1 LPAPSLGGGSKL
13 PLNADAAGR
22 DGSQAGHV
30 RGPMIARP
38 VPCHRHEDPPMDA
51 IALLKEDH
59 KKVKDLLEQLAK
71 STPRA
76 AKKRTDLLRK
86 IQLNL
91 EVHTTIEE
99 EIFYPAFKEAGSKSD
114 DAKMYFEAMEEHR
127 AAGDLV
133 LPDLLQT
140 QVDSEQFSG
149 RAKVLK
155 ELVEHHVKEEEKS
168 MFPRAKKLFSKQE
181 LGELGEQMDMR
192 RSELMRGAR

>member
-1 LPAPSLGGGSKL
+1 LHAASVGRQGKF
-13 PLNADAAGR
+13 PLNTTVRSGS
-22 DGSQAGHV
+22 GSQAGHV
-30 RGPMIARP
+30 RTAMIAP
-38 VPCHRHEDPPMDA
+38 PIPCHRHEDSPMDA

-59 KKVKDLLEQLAK
+59 KKVKDLLEQLAGT
-71 STPRA
+71 TPRA

-91 EVHTTIEE
+91 EAHTTIEE

-114 DAKMYFEAMEEHR
+114 DAKTYYEAMEEHR

-155 ELVEHHVKEEEKS
+155 ELVEHHVKEEEKT
-168 MFPRAKKLFSKQE
+168 MFPRAKKLFSRQE
-181 LGELGEQMDMR
+181 LAELGEQMDMR

>member
-1 LPAPSLGGGSKL
+1 
-13 PLNADAAGR
+13 
-22 DGSQAGHV
+22 
-30 RGPMIARP
+30 
-38 VPCHRHEDPPMDA
+38 MDA

-59 KKVKDLLEQLAK
+59 KKVKDMLEQLAGT
-71 STPRA
+71 TPRA

-99 EIFYPAFKEAGSKSD
+99 EIFYPAFKEAGSKSE

-155 ELVEHHVKEEEKS
+155 EMIEHHVKEEEKS
-168 MFPRAKKLFSKQE
+168 MFPRAKKLFSRQE
-181 LGELGEQMDMR
+181 LVELGEQMDMR